1 MSFGKRKLPAADPQ
15 RRNSDTQANYRGTA
29 AGSGTLGIGLADI
42 AIGVVAI
49 LASFSGAYFL
59 LGRSSSPPRPTAPAV
74 VASIGFDPAPVA
86 RSYNKQGTVPFI
98 VGQSW
103 MMTLVM
109 EQTPDG
115 FDAIDSELHERC
127 MKPTS
132 RDAAA
137 YAEKRGQTFLGPEKG
152 AEFLACTMRIYKN
165 RFCDDQ
171 YRKRLVA
178 RLSEFVRARREHISL
193 VKNVRE
199 SDMGRMIVAVDSAN
213 RGSGTD
219 VTSGYQP
226 SAFVPEP
233 LAEQIRLLSRAGFVT
248 QKDVTG
254 LFSSTPD
261 ELKPY
266 LQSEGKAPCG

>member
-1 MSFGKRKLPAADPQ
+1 MSFGKRKPPTAEPQ
-15 RRNSDTQANYRGTA
+15 RYSTDTQASSRGTPG
-29 AGSGTLGIGLADI
+29 GSGGSGIGVADI
-42 AIGVVAI
+42 AIGAVAI
-49 LASFSGAYFL
+49 LASFSGAYFF
-59 LGRSSSPPRPTAPAV
+59 LGRSSSPPPPTVPAV
-74 VASIGFDPAPVA
+74 AASIGSDPAPIA
-86 RSYNKQGTVPFI
+86 RSYNKQGAVPFI

-103 MMTLVM
+103 MMTLAM
-109 EQTPDG
+109 QQTPDG

-152 AEFLACTMRIYKN
+152 AEFLACTMRVYKN
-165 RFCDDQ
+165 RFCEDQ

-213 RGSGTD
+213 SGRSND

-226 SAFVPEP
+226 SAFVPEA

-248 QKDVTG
+248 QKDFWG
-254 LFSSTPD
+254 LLSSAPD
-261 ELKPY
+261 ELKSY

>member
-1 MSFGKRKLPAADPQ
+1 MTFGKRKLPTADAQ
-15 RRNSDTQANYRGTA
+15 RRSAEMQASSRVTPD
-29 AGSGTLGIGLADI
+29 GSGGSSIGPADI

-49 LASFSGAYFL
+49 LVSFSGAYFL
-59 LGRSSSPPRPTAPAV
+59 LGRSASRPPPAAPAA
-74 VASIGFDPAPVA
+74 VASMGSDPAPVA

-103 MMTLVM
+103 MMTLEM
-109 EQTPDG
+109 QQTPNG
-115 FDAIDSELHERC
+115 FGAIDSELHERC

-132 RDAAA
+132 SDAAA
-137 YAEKRGQTFLGPEKG
+137 YAEKRGQTFLRPEKG

-199 SDMGRMIVAVDSAN
+199 SDMGRMIVAVDNAN
-213 RGSGTD
+213 RGRDND

-226 SAFVPEP
+226 SAFVPEL
-233 LAEQIRLLSRAGFVT
+233 LAEQIRFLSRSGFIT
-248 QKDVTG
+248 QKDFTG
-254 LFSSTPD
+254 LFSTTPD

-266 LQSEGKAPCG
+266 LQSEGKPPCG